1 MDQLVVDK
9 LLSLKKPE
17 AAGKWTV
24 AAGIVL
30 NGDTVVAIGTGV
42 KCLSHSLATEGR
54 NKVVADG
61 HAEVLCRRAF
71 IRFLLHQMILAF
83 KNEKSIFTRTPP
95 GSQYPLIL
103 SVPTTTFHMYISQSP
118 CGDASMTSLD
128 ETQTEDERSQNESKR
143 RKFLDGSSSHS
154 QESPTE
160 PDAFTRAKQRG
171 LVVRGRNDY
180 SLLGV
185 LRTKPG
191 RSDSEMSCSM
201 SCSDKIAKWGV
212 VGISGALISLFVK
225 EPVYLDSVSVG
236 DLFEKEGLNRALVK
250 RIEDVKGM
258 PEHFQIKK
266 LDIQQSKVEFPYS
279 KSFLESKHTDKPSP
293 TTSDVCLGWTKGVPH
308 NPLEVLSS
316 NGRKQGHAKRKGEWH
331 EKSESEL
338 CNNRLRLL
346 FLELIDAARA
356 ADALPAC
363 LKDVNLVN
371 STYQE
376 IKLHAKEYN
385 DAKKALLDHEAFRG
399 WV

>member
-1 MDQLVVDK
+1 MDQLV
-9 LLSLKKPE
+9 PE

-24 AAGIVL
+24 AAGIHNSSVL
-30 NGDTVVAIGTGV
+30 DRTGV

-95 GSQYPLIL
+95 GSQYPLVL

-143 RKFLDGSSSHS
+143 RKFLDGSSLMHS
-154 QESPTE
+154 
-160 PDAFTRAKQRG
+160 RKQTKRIG
-171 LVVRGRNDY
+171 RRGRNDY

-250 RIEDVKGM
+250 RIEG
-258 PEHFQIKK
+258 
-266 LDIQQSKVEFPYS
+266 SKVDFPYS

-371 STYQE
+371 ATYQE

-385 DAKKALLDHEAFRG
+385 DAKKALLDNETFRG
-399 WV
+399 WVVKET